1 LFVFEVVAARLIYAL
16 YNGIMSRRPQIL
28 MLSNDAGQ
36 VRRWSD
42 ILIEDAEVWQAADD
56 VPPDVVP
63 DVIVTD
69 LAAVHT
75 ADLPHEALR
84 QAWQAGEIGVVAIGP
99 VAAADVRLPIDFR
112 PRELQLVCP
121 LVAEAVRWR
130 RECHRARQLQQTFS
144 QLASTDALTGL
155 PNRRAWEEEIQRRSA
170 RDDMEQDSICL
181 ALFDVDH
188 FKAINDRFGHIAGDE
203 VLCHL
208 GRSLARA
215 RRDSD
220 YVARLG
226 GDEFVLLLEGRDPEA
241 VAADVESV
249 RATACQGAP
258 HAPVTACIGFAFVQT
273 LPPGGLNALFDA
285 ADVALRVAKL
295 NGRNRA
301 VSA

>member
-1 LFVFEVVAARLIYAL
+1 MIRP
-16 YNGIMSRRPQIL
+16 PQIL
-28 MLSNDAGQ
+28 ILSDDPAQ
-36 VRRWSD
+36 VRRWTV
-42 ILIEDAEVWQAADD
+42 ILADAARVWQAVDD

-69 LAAVHT
+69 LTAVHA
-75 ADLPHEALR
+75 ADLPHEALSH
-84 QAWQAGEIGVVAIGP
+84 AWQAGEVGVVVIGTD
-99 VAAADVRLPIDFR
+99 AAADVRLPIDFR

-121 LVAEAVRWR
+121 LLAEAIRWR

-155 PNRRAWEEEIQRRSA
+155 PNRRAWEEEVRVRSA
-170 RDDMEQDSICL
+170 RDNVAQGSLCL

-188 FKAINDRFGHIAGDE
+188 FKSINDRFGHIAGDE

-208 GRSLARA
+208 GRGLARG

-226 GDEFVLLLEGRDPEA
+226 GDEFVLLLEGRDPESA
-241 VAADVESV
+241 AADVESL
-249 RATACQGAP
+249 RAGACQGTP
-258 HAPVTACIGFAFVQT
+258 HAPVTASIGFAFAQT
-273 LPPGGLNALFDA
+273 LPPGGLNALFDS
-285 ADVALRVAKL
+285 ADIALRVAKL